1 MNIENP
7 KTLSDYLFKYDLI
20 KQGESLSCKVLT
32 GGVSA
37 KTVYVEKSKPI
48 VIKQALQQLK
58 TKSEWFS
65 DPARILIENLG
76 LKWLYDHLPQGSV
89 PQPIFCDEKNHL
101 LIMEAISPP
110 VKNLKEL
117 LLAGIIEKDHI
128 KSFGELLGTIH
139 IKSLNDPDA
148 SKTFNNRDYFI
159 NLRIEPYYQHTSQK
173 LTQFQTFYA
182 DLIESTLDSQL
193 TIVHG
198 DYSPK
203 NVLIKDG
210 RLILL
215 DHEVMHFGDPA
226 FDVGFSLTH
235 FLSKANHLKDP
246 TFVDSAL
253 LSWNSYRGI
262 FNYESDSFEQRCVK
276 HLLGCMMARVHGKS
290 PLEYLAADEQKW
302 QYEAVST
309 LINEVPDTLTQL
321 FDSYKRKLNERNN

>member
-1 MNIENP
+1 MDIENP
-7 KTLSDYLFKYDLI
+7 QILSNYLFKHDLI
-20 KQGESLSCKVLT
+20 SEGESLSCKMLT

-76 LKWLYDHLPQGSV
+76 LKWLYDHLPPGSI

-110 VKNLKEL
+110 AKNLKEL
-117 LLAGIIEKDHI
+117 LLAGVIEKDYI
-128 KSFGELLGTIH
+128 KSFGALLGTIH
-139 IKSLNDPDA
+139 MKSLNDPDA
-148 SKTFNNRDYFI
+148 SKTFHNRDYFI
-159 NLRIEPYYQHTSQK
+159 NLRIEPYYEHTSHK

-182 DLIESTLDSQL
+182 DLIESTLETQL

-226 FDVGFSLTH
+226 FDVGFSITH
-235 FLSKANHLKDP
+235 FLSKANHLNNP
-246 TFVDSAL
+246 AYVDAAR
-253 LSWNSYRGI
+253 LSWDSYRSI
-262 FNYESDSFEQRCVK
+262 FNYERDNFEQRCVK
-276 HLLGCMMARVHGKS
+276 HLLGCMLARVHGKS
-290 PLEYLAADEQKW
+290 PLEYFAADEHKW
-302 QYEAVST
+302 QYETVSS
-309 LINEVPDTLTQL
+309 LINEMPSTLTQL
-321 FDSYKRKLNERNN
+321 FESYKNLLYERKN